1 MPKKKNFLGG
11 MQNYNPNNG
20 EYESALV
27 GKNGEPVSSFKS
39 FKKQDSEFT
48 KSNDKRTGKSKKGLG
63 YDPRDR
69 KASTENHNK
78 IINEINDKYGKDK
91 MSKKEYWDAIDREV
105 DRWNNEQ
112 QYWYEHDDSYDPDL
126 AEQQA
131 ERRKNGIY
139 AGMEDKNVNQQLT
152 NESPKKYFKHPQVD
166 GVWHDTGKTMEK
178 YGNTYKV
185 FENEE
190 GHTWGVSDKMSS
202 QFEEV
207 EEPKHAFKLDKEK
220 YPDVEETPYGFVYNV
235 GNQSITDVKAQEKAF
250 GKQIDDNKDYGF
262 TLTVDGDEVYYKS
275 FDEAYAAAK
284 KGGGEQADEKD
295 VGKIIKY
302 KPYMRTYTGMDFV
315 EGYSDEEIRA
325 KKLNNGL
332 AMETKKYKSR
342 GQFDKNEKGQY
353 VEKTYYKLV
362 DIESGLSA
370 GRAESFEDALKKSK
384 DPEFVEKLE
393 RARANYWKA
402 HPDRKRE
409 KPESKSDSA
418 KKLSF
423 KKEMDKA
430 RAKMEKYWSNT
441 DLNRHMRGEMD
452 YLLSNFEH
460 DNGKQY
466 AIDEAK
472 RNIQK
477 WQKFGWL
484 DINEMRDEKLVY
496 FQKMIEY
503 MENNK

>member
-39 FKKQDSEFT
+39 FKKQDSEF
-48 KSNDKRTGKSKKGLG
+48 DKANAKRMGKKL
-63 YDPRDR
+63 
-69 KASTENHNK
+69 NK
-78 IINEINDKYGKDK
+78 VEDWRISEALDDAKWSVTQNTSVGQYAKEIAEKLEIDAEDVLKV
-91 MSKKEYWDAIDREV
+91 MSKEAGRELKEDENLAKILF
-105 DRWNNEQ
+105 
-112 QYWYEHDDSYDPDL
+112 PD
-126 AEQQA
+126 E
-131 ERRKNGIY
+131 
-139 AGMEDKNVNQQLT
+139 
-152 NESPKKYFKHPQVD
+152 ES
-166 GVWHDTGKTMEK
+166 
-178 YGNTYKV
+178 
-185 FENEE
+185 EE
-190 GHTWGVSDKMSS
+190 S
-202 QFEEV
+202 E
-207 EEPKHAFKLDKEK
+207 
-220 YPDVEETPYGFVYNV
+220 
-235 GNQSITDVKAQEKAF
+235 
-250 GKQIDDNKDYGF
+250 
-262 TLTVDGDEVYYKS
+262 
-275 FDEAYAAAK
+275 
-284 KGGGEQADEKD
+284 DEKD

-302 KPYMRTYTGMDFV
+302 QPMLNNNGNFDYGEDV
-315 EGYSDEEIRA
+315 RA

-332 AMETKKYKSR
+332 AMETKRYKYK
-342 GQFDKNEKGQY
+342 GQFTKNEKGQY
-353 VEKTYYKLV
+353 EDKYRYKMV
-362 DIESGLSA
+362 DIDSGLSVGYA
-370 GRAESFEDALKKSK
+370 DSYEEALKKSK

-484 DINEMRDEKLVY
+484 DTNEMRDEKLVY